1 MWPRRTSR
9 RARRAQRSPVPEE
22 AFANHVGRWVAVKDG
37 KVVADAANAK
47 ELLDRPEVDSDATP
61 FYVPDTEELF

>member
-1 MWPRRTSR
+1 
-9 RARRAQRSPVPEE
+9 VPEE